1 MRKPLCLLLTLA
13 AASLPASASP
23 GVIDLPSGNFSA
35 SAIAPQKPVRTVEYV
50 ADGIIVREE
59 YSDYWT
65 AESVKLTVESL
76 YGEHF
81 SLNKIPYVR
90 QGNYYYDT
98 NISNSR
104 IVGWQNMGHSHA
116 TVDVMISPYDKGK
129 RAEVLIVDMTTGNF
143 ISNNPVNTNITGEK
157 QSIPVICNG
166 GLMTASLMVNGY
178 PVSNVKIYV
187 K

>member
-1 MRKPLCLLLTLA
+1 VAISTAGNTVTVNIGDEPAYISFYDPMTSQSSRFYGTE
-13 AASLPASASP
+13 ASYSAYDS
-23 GVIDLPSGNFSA
+23 
-35 SAIAPQKPVRTVEYV
+35 
-50 ADGIIVREE
+50 
-59 YSDYWT
+59 
-65 AESVKLTVESL
+65 ESL
-76 YGEHF
+76 KYVDITVSGH
-81 SLNKIPYVR
+81 NRIPYVK
-90 QGNYYYDT
+90 QGNYYYDPD
-98 NISNSR
+98 ISSSR

-143 ISNNPVNTNITGEK
+143 ISNNPVNTSITGEK